1 MMLVEDSMLPISHS
15 KTCLLSE
22 VKYQNASQFLRY
34 ELIKNTNNV
43 MEKKKKLTIIMKL
56 TLIVLRVVEP
66 HSYLCPS
73 IPLVL
78 KIKKLK
84 DQWTVMKN
92 SLHY

>member
-1 MMLVEDSMLPISHS
+1 
-15 KTCLLSE
+15 
-22 VKYQNASQFLRY
+22 
-34 ELIKNTNNV
+34 
-43 MEKKKKLTIIMKL
+43 MEKKLTIIMKL